1 MKITNTVGNL
11 EDYVTGKILAEVSE
25 LDDLVK

>member
-1 MKITNTVGNL
+1 MKITNAVGNL
-11 EDYVTGKILAEVSE
+11 EDYMAGKILAEISE